1 VRADAGIILYMQA
14 TLTILGSGT
23 SMGVPTL
30 GCECRVC
37 TSTDPRDRR
46 SRPSV
51 AIHWDD
57 HCVLIDTG
65 PDFRAQALREKIRH
79 IDAVFYT
86 HSHADHILGLDDL
99 RPLSFHH
106 PNGHI
111 PLYADNASAQIIERV
126 FDYTFSEETKYPT
139 RARVKMHR
147 LEGHE
152 SVEVHGM
159 RFQRVPLIHGNIEV
173 AGFRFGNVAYLT
185 DMNRIPD
192 TSLPLLQGLDIV
204 IIDALRKTPHPS
216 HANVEEALE
225 WIKRIQPRRALFTH
239 ISHELLQAEMDEE
252 LPPHIRLAYDGLR
265 IPFEIEA

>member
-1 VRADAGIILYMQA
+1 MQA

-46 SRPSV
+46 TRPSI
-51 AIHWDD
+51 ALQWED

-65 PDFRAQALREKIRH
+65 PDFRTQALRENIQH

-86 HSHADHILGLDDL
+86 HSHADHILGIDDL

-106 PNGHI
+106 RNGHI
-111 PLYADNASAQIIERV
+111 PLYADDASARIIERV
-126 FDYTFSEETKYPT
+126 FDYTFSEESNYPT

-152 SVEVHGM
+152 SVAVHGVP
-159 RFQRVPLIHGNIEV
+159 FQRVPLIHGDVEV
-173 AGFRFGNVAYLT
+173 AGFRFGDVAYLT
-185 DMNRIPD
+185 DMYSIPD
-192 TSLPLLQGLDIV
+192 TSLPLLQNLDAV
-204 IIDALRKTPHPS
+204 IIDALRITPHPT
-216 HANVEEALE
+216 HANIERAME
-225 WIKRIQPRRALFTH
+225 WIDRLNPRRAWFTH
-239 ISHELLQAEMDEE
+239 MSHEILHSEMEDK
-252 LPPHIRLAYDGLR
+252 LPPHIRLAYDGMRLHV
-265 IPFEIEA
+265 EI